1 MEDLLFYFV
10 STKCAVIES
19 LAFLNSLE
27 GAIMQLAANS
37 RAAQIVPQIQTELVF
52 KQTHLHDDDT
62 MSRSFKCSFCF
73 PSQMTPLA
81 ADSNVLQV
89 VSKINFIGI
98 FLAFYS
104 LL

>member
-1 MEDLLFYFV
+1 MEDLLYFV
-10 STKCAVIES
+10 STKCVVIES

-62 MSRSFKCSFCF
+62 MSRSVQCSFCF

-81 ADSNVLQV
+81 ADSNVLHV